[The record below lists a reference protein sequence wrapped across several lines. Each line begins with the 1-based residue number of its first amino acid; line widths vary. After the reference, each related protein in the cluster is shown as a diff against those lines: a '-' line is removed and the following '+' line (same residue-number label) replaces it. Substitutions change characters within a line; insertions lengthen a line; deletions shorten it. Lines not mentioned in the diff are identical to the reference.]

1 MQLRLDIRVKTAMS
15 HSITLTINGQKIDAE
30 AGRLLIDVADDHNIV
45 VPRFCYHKKLSVAAN
60 CRMCLVEVERA
71 PKPMPACATQVAD
84 GMVVHTRSAK
94 AIAAQKSTME
104 FLLINHPL
112 DCPICDQGGE
122 CELQDVAMGFGAGIS
137 RYTEQKR
144 VVMDKNIGPL
154 IATDFTRCIHCTRCV
169 RFGDEI
175 AGLPEMGATGRGE
188 NVEIGT
194 YIEKAISSEL
204 SGNVIDICP
213 VGALTAKPSRYTAR
227 PWELTQHATVAAHD
241 CIGSNLYVHTRNNK
255 VIRVVPRDNE
265 SINES
270 WISDRDRFSYTALSS
285 DSRIQKPLLRQNGQL
300 KEVDW
305 ETAINAATNKLSA
318 AANKNGNQIAALV
331 SPQSTLEEQFLLQK
345 LFRGLGS
352 NNIDHRLNQVDFSTQ
367 DKSPIMP
374 WLGRSLESVESL
386 DACLLVAGNLRL
398 EQPILAHR
406 LRKASVN
413 NGATISS
420 ISHLSGQYNF
430 PLEQE
435 LAGSSEQLLT
445 DLAAVLVA
453 LAGQTK
459 SSDELPAHIQTI
471 IVDCTA
477 SKQHKAIAKSLSK
490 AKDAAV
496 IVGIQA
502 LSNPHLSLIQ
512 ELCEL
517 ISTLSGAT
525 LGYLS
530 LSANSAGASL
540 AGVLPNRGVAGCNID
555 KAGQNTGQILSSP
568 HQVLLAFAVNP
579 VLETNISKVDQLLS
593 KNNDFIIV
601 IDSFSNDFI
610 RDKADLV
617 LPLASFTETSGTF
630 VNVEG
635 LWQSFKGCTQTEGG
649 IRQGWKILTA
659 LGQLLVPDAFEY
671 TDSISVRNE
680 VKEAC
685 REINLNNHCGVQ
697 STHTKLP
704 AKSLSLQKV
713 SAGPIYASD
722 SLVREA
728 QPLQKTTL
736 MKLQSVVAMNQAQVD
751 KLKLTGAEQIQVT
764 QGEGAAMLP
773 LRIDENVPA
782 GCVYIPTGIDAVKD
796 LTGAFGIVKLEKVR

>member
-1 MQLRLDIRVKTAMS
+1 MS
-15 HSITLTINGQKIDAE
+15 DSITLTINGQQIEAE
-30 AGRLLIDVADDHNIV
+30 AGRLLIDVADDNNIV

-71 PKPMPACATQVAD
+71 PKPMPACATHVAD
-84 GMVVHTRSAK
+84 GMVVHTRSSK

-122 CELQDVAMGFGAGIS
+122 CELQDVAMGFGAGVS

-154 IATDFTRCIHCTRCV
+154 IATDLTRCIHCTRCV
-169 RFGDEI
+169 RFGEEI
-175 AGLPEMGATGRGE
+175 AGLPEMGLTGRGE

-194 YIEKAISSEL
+194 FIGKAVSSEL

-213 VGALTAKPSRYTAR
+213 VGALTAKPSRYAAR
-227 PWELTQHATVAAHD
+227 PWELTQHPTVAAHD

-270 WISDRDRFSYTALSS
+270 WISDRDRFSYTGIGSE
-285 DSRIQKPLLRQNGQL
+285 SRIQLPMLRQNGQL

-305 ETAINAATNKLSA
+305 ETAINVATEKLSS
-318 AANKNGNQIAALV
+318 AANQGGNQIAALV
-331 SPQSTLEEQFLLQK
+331 SPQSTLEEQFLVQK
-345 LFRGLGS
+345 LLRGLGS
-352 NNIDHRLNQVDFSTQ
+352 NNLDYRLNQSDFSTQ
-367 DKSPIMP
+367 DKAPIMP
-374 WLGRSLESVESL
+374 WLGRSLESIESL

-406 LRKASVN
+406 LRKATIN
-413 NGATISS
+413 NGAIISS
-420 ISHLSGQYNF
+420 VSHLNGQYNF
-430 PLEQE
+430 PLEHD
-435 LAGSSEQLLT
+435 LAGSADQLVT
-445 DLAAVLVA
+445 DLAAILVA
-453 LAGQTK
+453 LVGEAGPT
-459 SSDELPAHIQTI
+459 SELSTHIQDI
-471 IVDCTA
+471 ILDCKA
-477 SKQHKAIAKSLSK
+477 SKQHKEIAKSLSK
-490 AKDAAV
+490 AKDTAV
-496 IVGIQA
+496 IVGIQV

-512 ELCEL
+512 ELCEA
-517 ISTLSGAT
+517 ISKLSVAT

-540 AGVLPNRGVAGCNID
+540 AGVLPHRGIAGSNID
-555 KAGQNTGQILSSP
+555 SIGQNTGEILSSQ
-568 HQVLLAFAVNP
+568 HQVLLTFGVNP
-579 VLETNISKVDQLLS
+579 ALETNIPEVDQQLS
-593 KNNDFIIV
+593 RNNDFIIA
-601 IDSFSNDFI
+601 IDSFSSNFVLE
-610 RDKADLV
+610 KADLV
-617 LPLASFTETSGTF
+617 LPLACFTETSGTF

-659 LGQLLVPDAFEY
+659 LGQLLVPGAFEY
-671 TDSISVRNE
+671 SDSISVRNE

-685 REINLNNHCGVQ
+685 REISLNNLCGIQ
-697 STHTKLP
+697 SIDTKLP
-704 AKSLSLQKV
+704 IKSRSLQKV
-713 SAGPIYASD
+713 GAMPIYASD

-728 QPLQKTTL
+728 QPLQKTPLTS
-736 MKLQSVVAMNQAQVD
+736 QQTVAAMNQTQAD
-751 KLKLTGAEQIQVT
+751 KFKLTGAEHVQVK
-764 QGEGAAMLP
+764 QGQGTATLP

-782 GCVYIPTGIDAVKD
+782 GCVFIPTGIDAVKN
-796 LTGAFGIVKLEKVR
+796 LTGAYGMVELEIVR

>member
-1 MQLRLDIRVKTAMS
+1 MS
-15 HSITLTINGQKIDAE
+15 DSITLTINGQQIEAE
-30 AGRLLIDVADDHNIV
+30 AGRLLIDVADDNNIV

-71 PKPMPACATQVAD
+71 PKPMPACATHVAE
-84 GMVVHTRSAK
+84 GMVVHTRSSK

-122 CELQDVAMGFGAGIS
+122 CELQDVAMGFGDGVS

-154 IATDFTRCIHCTRCV
+154 IATDFTRCIHCTRCI

-188 NVEIGT
+188 YVEIGT

-213 VGALTAKPSRYTAR
+213 VGALTAKPSRYMAR
-227 PWELTQHATVAAHD
+227 SWELTQHQTVAAHD

-270 WISDRDRFSYTALSS
+270 WISDRDRFSYTGLSS
-285 DSRIQKPLLRQNGQL
+285 QSRIQLPMLRLNGQL

-305 ETAINAATNKLSA
+305 ETAINVATEKLSA
-318 AANKNGNQIAALV
+318 AANHDGNQIAALV

-345 LFRGLGS
+345 LLRGLGS
-352 NNIDHRLNQVDFSTQ
+352 NNIDYRLNQVDFSTQ
-367 DKSPIMP
+367 DKTPAMP
-374 WLGRSLESVESL
+374 WLGRSLESIESL
-386 DACLLVAGNLRL
+386 DACLLVAGNIRL

-406 LRKASVN
+406 LRKAAVN
-413 NGATISS
+413 NGAIISS
-420 ISHLSGQYNF
+420 VSHLSGQYNF

-435 LAGSSEQLLT
+435 LAGSAEQLVT
-445 DLAAVLVA
+445 DLAGVLVA
-453 LAGQTK
+453 LFDQDK
-459 SSDELPAHIQTI
+459 SGAELPAHIQAI
-471 IVDCTA
+471 IVDCRA

-496 IVGIQA
+496 IVGVQA

-512 ELCEL
+512 ELCES
-517 ISTLSGAT
+517 ISMLSDAT

-530 LSANSAGASL
+530 QSSNSAGASL
-540 AGVLPNRGVAGCNID
+540 AGVLPHRGVGGFNID
-555 KAGQNTGQILSSP
+555 NKGQNTREILTSQ
-568 HQVLLAFAVNP
+568 HQVLLTFAVNP
-579 VLETNISKVDQLLS
+579 VLETNIPEVDQQLS
-593 KNNDFIIV
+593 KNNDFIIT
-601 IDSFSNDFI
+601 IDSFNSDFI
-610 RDKADLV
+610 REKADLV
-617 LPLASFTETSGTF
+617 LPLGCFTETSGTF

-671 TDSISVRNE
+671 SDSIAVRNE

-685 REINLNNHCGVQ
+685 REVSLNNLCGIQ
-697 STHTKLP
+697 STHTVLP
-704 AKSLSLQKV
+704 TKPRALQKV
-713 SAGPIYASD
+713 SATPIYASD

-728 QPLQKTTL
+728 QPLQKTPLTS
-736 MKLQSVVAMNQAQVD
+736 QHTVVAMNQAQANKS
-751 KLKLTGAEQIQVT
+751 KLADAKYILVK
-764 QGEGAAMLP
+764 QGQGAATLP

-782 GCVYIPTGIDAVKD
+782 GCVYVPTGIDAVKD
-796 LTGAFGIVKLEKVR
+796 LIGAYGMVELEKVQ

>member
-1 MQLRLDIRVKTAMS
+1 MS
-15 HSITLTINGQKIDAE
+15 DGITLTINGQQIEAE
-30 AGRLLIDVADDHNIV
+30 AGRLLIDVADDNNIEI
-45 VPRFCYHKKLSVAAN
+45 PRFCYHKKLSVAAN

-71 PKPMPACATQVAD
+71 PKPMPACATPIAN
-84 GMVVHTRSAK
+84 GMVVYTRSSK

-122 CELQDVAMGFGAGIS
+122 CELQDVAMGFGAGVS
-137 RYTEQKR
+137 RYTEEKR

-154 IATDFTRCIHCTRCV
+154 IATDLTRCIHCTRCV

-175 AGLPEMGATGRGE
+175 AGLPEMGLTGRGE

-213 VGALTAKPSRYTAR
+213 VGALTAKPSRYAAR
-227 PWELTQHATVAAHD
+227 AWELTQHPTVAAHD
-241 CIGSNLYVHTRNNK
+241 CIGSNLYVHTYDNK
-255 VIRVVPRDNE
+255 VIRVVPRENE

-270 WISDRDRFSYTALSS
+270 WISDRDRFSYTGLNSE
-285 DSRIQKPLLRQNGQL
+285 SRILLPLLRQNGQL

-305 ETAINAATNKLSA
+305 ETAINAATEKLSA
-318 AANKNGNQIAALV
+318 AANNDGNQIAALV
-331 SPQSTLEEQFLLQK
+331 SPQSTLEEQFLAQK
-345 LFRGLGS
+345 LLRGLGS
-352 NNIDHRLNQVDFSTQ
+352 NNIDYRLNQIDFSTQ
-367 DKSPIMP
+367 HKAPAMP
-374 WLGRSLESVESL
+374 WLGRSLESIESL

-406 LRKASVN
+406 LRKAAVN

-420 ISHLSGQYNF
+420 VSHLSGQYNF

-435 LAGSSEQLLT
+435 LAGSAEQLVT

-453 LAGQTK
+453 LAGQIT
-459 SSDELPAHIQTI
+459 SASELPTHIQDI
-471 IVDCTA
+471 IVDCKA
-477 SKQHKAIAKSLSK
+477 SKQHKAIANSLSK
-490 AKDAAV
+490 AKNAAV

-512 ELCEL
+512 ELCEA

-540 AGVLPNRGVAGCNID
+540 AGVLPHRGVAGSNID
-555 KAGQNTGQILSSP
+555 KTGQNTREILSSQ
-568 HQVLLAFAVNP
+568 HQVLLTFAVNP
-579 VLETNISKVDQLLS
+579 VLETNIPEVDQQLS
-593 KNNDFIIV
+593 KNNDFIIA

-610 RDKADLV
+610 REKADLV

-635 LWQSFKGCTQTEGG
+635 LWQSFKGFTQTEGG

-671 TDSISVRNE
+671 SDSISVRNE

-685 REINLNNHCGVQ
+685 RDISLNNLCGIQ
-697 STHTKLP
+697 SADTKLP
-704 AKSLSLQKV
+704 TKLRSLQKV
-713 SAGPIYASD
+713 SATPIYASD

-728 QPLQKTTL
+728 QPLQKTPLTSQ
-736 MKLQSVVAMNQAQVD
+736 QSVVAMNQAQAD
-751 KLKLTGAEQIQVT
+751 QSKLTGAEQIQVK
-764 QGEGAAMLP
+764 QGQGAANLP

-782 GCVYIPTGIDAVKD
+782 GCVFVPTGIDAVKD
-796 LTGAFGIVKLEKVR
+796 LTSAYGMVELEKLR

>member
-1 MQLRLDIRVKTAMS
+1 MS
-15 HSITLTINGQKIDAE
+15 DSITLTINGQQIEAK
-30 AGRLLIDVADDHNIV
+30 AGRLLIDVADDNNIV
-45 VPRFCYHKKLSVAAN
+45 IPRFCYHKKLSVAAN

-71 PKPMPACATQVAD
+71 PKPMPACATHIAE
-84 GMVVHTRSAK
+84 GMVVQTRSAK

-122 CELQDVAMGFGAGIS
+122 CELQDVAMGFGAGVS

-154 IATDFTRCIHCTRCV
+154 IATDLTRCIHCTRCV

-175 AGLPEMGATGRGE
+175 AGLPEMGLTGRGE

-213 VGALTAKPSRYTAR
+213 VGALTAKPSRYVAR
-227 PWELTQHATVAAHD
+227 AWELTQHATVAAHD

-255 VIRVVPRDNE
+255 VIRVVPRENE

-270 WISDRDRFSYTALSS
+270 WISDRDRFSYTALNS
-285 DSRIQKPLLRQNGQL
+285 DSRIQLPLLRQNGQL
-300 KEVDW
+300 TEVDW
-305 ETAINAATNKLSA
+305 ETAINAATEKLSA
-318 AANKNGNQIAALV
+318 AANKDGNQIAALV
-331 SPQSTLEEQFLLQK
+331 SPQSTLEEQFLVQK
-345 LFRGLGS
+345 LLRGLGS
-352 NNIDHRLNQVDFSTQ
+352 NNIDYRLNQIDFSSQ
-367 DKSPIMP
+367 HKAAVMP
-374 WLGRSLESVESL
+374 WLGRSLESVETL

-406 LRKASVN
+406 LRKAAVN
-413 NGATISS
+413 NGAAVSS

-435 LAGSSEQLLT
+435 LAGSAEQLVT

-453 LAGQTK
+453 LTGMAK
-459 SSDELPAHIQTI
+459 SESELPTHLQGLV
-471 IVDCTA
+471 VDCKV
-477 SKQHKAIAKSLSK
+477 SKQHKAIAKSLST

-512 ELCEL
+512 ELCEA
-517 ISTLSGAT
+517 ITKLSGAT

-540 AGVLPNRGVAGCNID
+540 AGVLPHRGVAGSNID
-555 KAGQNTGQILSSP
+555 KAGQNVSEILSSN
-568 HQVLLAFAVNP
+568 HQVLLIFAVNP
-579 VLETNISKVDQLLS
+579 VLETNIPEVDQQLS
-593 KNNDFIIV
+593 DNNDFIIA
-601 IDSFSNDFI
+601 IDSFSSDFI

-617 LPLASFTETSGTF
+617 LPLACFTETSGTF

-659 LGQLLVPDAFEY
+659 LGQLLIPNAFEY
-671 TDSISVRNE
+671 SDSISVRNE

-685 REINLNNHCGVQ
+685 REISLNNLCGIQ
-697 STHTKLP
+697 SSDTKLP
-704 AKSLSLQKV
+704 TKPRALQKV
-713 SAGPIYASD
+713 GATPIYASD

-728 QPLQKTTL
+728 QPLQKTPL
-736 MKLQSVVAMNQAQVD
+736 MSQQHAVVMNQSQAD
-751 KLKLTGAEQIQVT
+751 KSKLTGAQQVQVK
-764 QGEGAAMLP
+764 QGQGAATLP

-782 GCVYIPTGIDAVKD
+782 GCVCVPTGIDAVKD
-796 LTGAFGIVKLEKVR
+796 LTGAFGMVELEKVL

>member
-1 MQLRLDIRVKTAMS
+1 MND
-15 HSITLTINGQKIDAE
+15 SITLTINGQQIEAE
-30 AGRLLIDVADDHNIV
+30 AGRLLIDVADDNNIV
-45 VPRFCYHKKLSVAAN
+45 IPRFCYHKKLSVAAN

-71 PKPMPACATQVAD
+71 PKPMPACATHIAE
-84 GMVVHTRSAK
+84 GMVVQTRSAK

-122 CELQDVAMGFGAGIS
+122 CELQDVAMGFGDGVS

-154 IATDFTRCIHCTRCV
+154 IATDFTRCIHCTRCI

-188 NVEIGT
+188 FVEIGT

-213 VGALTAKPSRYTAR
+213 VGALTAKPSRYMAR
-227 PWELTQHATVAAHD
+227 SWELTQHPTIAAHD
-241 CIGSNLYVHTRNNK
+241 CIGSNLFVHTRNNK
-255 VIRVVPRDNE
+255 VIRVVPRENE

-285 DSRIQKPLLRQNGQL
+285 DSRIQLPLLRQNGQL

-305 ETAINAATNKLSA
+305 ETAINTATEKLSA
-318 AANKNGNQIAALV
+318 AANNNGNQIAALV
-331 SPQSTLEEQFLLQK
+331 NPQSTLEEQFLVQK
-345 LFRGLGS
+345 LIRGLGS
-352 NNIDHRLNQVDFSTQ
+352 NNIDYRLNQIDFSTQ
-367 DKSPIMP
+367 DKAPVMP
-374 WLGRSLESVESL
+374 WLGRSLESIETL

-406 LRKASVN
+406 LRKAAVT
-413 NGATISS
+413 NGAAVSS

-435 LAGSSEQLLT
+435 LAGSAEQLVT
-445 DLAAVLVA
+445 DLAAVLSA
-453 LAGQTK
+453 LAGMVK
-459 SSDELPAHIQTI
+459 SEPELPAHLQEI
-471 IVDCTA
+471 IVDCKV

-490 AKDAAV
+490 GKDSAV

-512 ELCEL
+512 ELCET
-517 ISTLSGAT
+517 ISKLSAST

-530 LSANSAGASL
+530 LAANSAGASL
-540 AGVLPNRGVAGCNID
+540 AGVLPHRGIAGSSID
-555 KAGQNTGQILSSP
+555 KAGQNTSEILSTQ
-568 HQVLLAFAVNP
+568 HRVLLTFAVNP
-579 VLETNISKVDQLLS
+579 VLETNISGVDQQLS
-593 KNNDFIIV
+593 ENNDFIIA
-601 IDSFSNDFI
+601 IDSFNSDFI

-617 LPLASFTETSGTF
+617 LPLACFTETSGTF
-630 VNVEG
+630 VNIEG
-635 LWQSFKGCTQTEGG
+635 LWQSFKGCTQTEGS

-659 LGQLLVPDAFEY
+659 LGQLLIPDSFEY
-671 TDSISVRNE
+671 SDSLSVRNE

-685 REINLNNHCGVQ
+685 RELNLTNHCGIQ
-697 STHTKLP
+697 SNDTKLP
-704 AKSLSLQKV
+704 TKPRTLQKV
-713 SAGPIYASD
+713 SATPIYATD

-728 QPLQKTTL
+728 QPLQKTPL
-736 MKLQSVVAMNQAQVD
+736 MKQQYVVAINQAQAD
-751 KLKLTGAEQIQVT
+751 KLKLTGAEHIQVK
-764 QGEGAAMLP
+764 QGQGAAILP

-782 GCVYIPTGIDAVKD
+782 GCVCVPTGIDAVKD
-796 LTGAFGIVKLEKVR
+796 LTGAYGTVELEKVL

>member
-1 MQLRLDIRVKTAMS
+1 MS
-15 HSITLTINGQKIDAE
+15 HSITLTINGQKIEAE

-84 GMVVHTRSAK
+84 GMVVFTRSEK

-122 CELQDVAMGFGAGIS
+122 CELQDVAMGFGAGVS

-154 IATDFTRCIHCTRCV
+154 IATDFTRCIHCTRCI

-227 PWELTQHATVAAHD
+227 PWELTQHAAVAAHD
-241 CIGSNLYVHTRNNK
+241 CIGSNLYIHTRNNK

-285 DSRIQKPLLRQNGQL
+285 HLRIQKPLLRQNGQL

-305 ETAINAATNKLSA
+305 ETAINVATDKLST
-318 AANKNGNQIAALV
+318 AANQDGNQIAALV

-345 LFRGLGS
+345 LLRGLGS

-367 DKSPIMP
+367 HKSPIMP
-374 WLGRSLESVESL
+374 WLGRSLGSVESL
-386 DACLLVAGNLRL
+386 DACLLVAGNIRL

-406 LRKASVN
+406 LRKAAVN
-413 NGATISS
+413 NGAAISS

-430 PLEQE
+430 PLEEE
-435 LAGSSEQLLT
+435 LAGSCEQVLT

-453 LAGQTK
+453 LAAQAN
-459 SSDELPAHIQTI
+459 SVVELPTHLQTI
-471 IVDCTA
+471 IADSTA
-477 SKQHKAIAKSLSK
+477 SEQHIAIATSLNK
-490 AKDAAV
+490 TTDAAV
-496 IVGIQA
+496 IVGVQA

-512 ELCEL
+512 ELCEW

-530 LSANSAGASL
+530 LAANSAGASL
-540 AGVLPNRGVAGCNID
+540 AGVLPNRGVAGCNVNEI
-555 KAGQNTGQILSSP
+555 GQNTAEILSLR
-568 HQVLLAFAVNP
+568 HQVLLTFGLNP
-579 VLETNISKVDQLLS
+579 ALETNISDVDQMLS
-593 KNNDFIIV
+593 NNNDFIIA

-671 TDSISVRNE
+671 ADTISVRNE

-685 REINLNNHCGVQ
+685 REINLNNHCGVE
-697 STHTKLP
+697 SSHTSLP
-704 AKSLSLQKV
+704 GKVEPRSLLKV
-713 SAGPIYASD
+713 GANPIYSSD
-722 SLVREA
+722 SLVRA
-728 QPLQKTTL
+728 SQPLQNTPLTE
-736 MKLQSVVAMNQAQVD
+736 LQSVAAMNQAQVD
-751 KLKLTGAEQIQVT
+751 KLKLTGAEQIQVS

-773 LRIDENVPA
+773 LRIDENVPD
-782 GCVYIPTGIDAVKD
+782 GCIYVPTGIDAVKE
-796 LTGAFGIVKLEKVR
+796 LSGAFGIVELEKIG

>member
-1 MQLRLDIRVKTAMS
+1 MS
-15 HSITLTINGQKIDAE
+15 HSITLTINGQKIEAE

-84 GMVVHTRSAK
+84 GMVVFTRSEK

-122 CELQDVAMGFGAGIS
+122 CELQDVAMGFGAGVS

-154 IATDFTRCIHCTRCV
+154 IATDFTRCIHCTRCI

-227 PWELTQHATVAAHD
+227 PWELTQHAAVAAHD
-241 CIGSNLYVHTRNNK
+241 CIGSNLYIHTRNNK

-285 DSRIQKPLLRQNGQL
+285 HLRIQKPLLRQNGQL

-305 ETAINAATNKLSA
+305 ETAINVATDKLST
-318 AANKNGNQIAALV
+318 AANQDGNQIAALV

-345 LFRGLGS
+345 LLRGLGS

-367 DKSPIMP
+367 HKSPIMP

-386 DACLLVAGNLRL
+386 DACLLVAGNIRL

-406 LRKASVN
+406 LRKAAVN
-413 NGATISS
+413 NGAAISS

-430 PLEQE
+430 PLEEE
-435 LAGSSEQLLT
+435 LAGSCEQVLT

-453 LAGQTK
+453 LAAQAN
-459 SSDELPAHIQTI
+459 SVVELPTHLQTI
-471 IVDCTA
+471 IADSTA
-477 SKQHKAIAKSLSK
+477 SEQHIAIATSLNK
-490 AKDAAV
+490 TTDAAV
-496 IVGIQA
+496 IVGVQA

-512 ELCEL
+512 ELCEW

-530 LSANSAGASL
+530 LAANSAGASL
-540 AGVLPNRGVAGCNID
+540 AGVLPNRGVAGCNVNEI
-555 KAGQNTGQILSSP
+555 GQNTAEILSLR
-568 HQVLLAFAVNP
+568 HQVLLTFGLNP
-579 VLETNISKVDQLLS
+579 ALETNISDVDQMLS
-593 KNNDFIIV
+593 NNNDFIIA

-671 TDSISVRNE
+671 ADTISVRNE

-685 REINLNNHCGVQ
+685 REINLNNHCGVE
-697 STHTKLP
+697 SSHTSLP
-704 AKSLSLQKV
+704 GKVEPRSLLKV
-713 SAGPIYASD
+713 GANPIYSSD
-722 SLVREA
+722 SLVRA
-728 QPLQKTTL
+728 SQPLQNTPLTE
-736 MKLQSVVAMNQAQVD
+736 LQSVAAMNQAQVD
-751 KLKLTGAEQIQVT
+751 KLKLTGAEQIQVS

-773 LRIDENVPA
+773 LRIDENVPD
-782 GCVYIPTGIDAVKD
+782 GCIYVPTGIDAVKE
-796 LTGAFGIVKLEKVR
+796 LSGAFGIVELEKIG